1 MAASYSLG
9 RRLQVRGPFRMKKN
23 RKLYYKFILAYVCFA
38 ALSVIVLLTITS
50 PITYSFL
57 VRQKAT
63 ELYRSANEISNTYA
77 KYFYDDSLSTEDVAK
92 QLKASGDFSYLTI
105 WIMNTDGE
113 VIYDSASEGGGGK
126 PLRIDGFLEDGP
138 GKSYYREG
146 TFYDHF
152 NEEMLS
158 VFSPITYNYNL
169 RGYVVIH
176 SPLTKVRELQN
187 DLNLIMLATVAV
199 IFVLSTFILIV
210 FTDIV
215 YIPLK
220 KITKATEAYA
230 EGDFTYP
237 IDIDKNDEIGYLAGT
252 LTYMA
257 DKLSHFEDDQKKFIA
272 NVSHDFRSPLTSM
285 NGYLTAMADGTI
297 PPEQHEKYINIV
309 KNETERLTKLTNNLL
324 TLNNLNITGMNL
336 DITDFDINKTIK
348 NTAATFEGT
357 CKKKHISF
365 NLVLS
370 GKTLQVSADK
380 GKIEQVL
387 YNLID
392 NAIKFSKPD
401 SSIKLETSEKN
412 ETVFVSV
419 KDSGVG
425 IPKDNLKQIFDRFYK
440 TDPSRG
446 RDKKGTGLGLSIVKE
461 ILNAHHENINV
472 ISTVDVGTEFIFT
485 LPKARNEDDE

>member
-1 MAASYSLG
+1 
-9 RRLQVRGPFRMKKN
+9 MKKN

-38 ALSVIVLLTITS
+38 ALCVTVVLTITS
-50 PITYSFL
+50 PITYNFL
-57 VRQKAT
+57 VKQKAT
-63 ELYRSANEISNTYA
+63 DMYRSANEISNTYA
-77 KYFYDDSLSTEDVAK
+77 AYFYDDSLSTEDVKK
-92 QLKASGDFSYLTI
+92 QLKAAGDFSSLTI

-113 VIYDSASEGGGGK
+113 VIYNSGASGHGSSSFSVN
-126 PLRIDGFLEDGP
+126 GFLEDVTS
-138 GKSYYREG
+138 KNFYREG
-146 TFYDHF
+146 DFYGHF
-152 NEEMLS
+152 SEEMLS
-158 VFSPITYNYNL
+158 VLSPITYNYNVK
-169 RGYVVIH
+169 GYVVVH
-176 SPLTKVRELQN
+176 APLQRIREQRN
-187 DLNLIMLATVAV
+187 DLNLIILATIAV
-199 IFVLSTFILIV
+199 VFVLSTFILIV

-215 YIPLK
+215 YFPLR

-237 IDIDKNDEIGYLAGT
+237 IDVDSNDEMGYLADS

-285 NGYLTAMADGTI
+285 KGYLEAMADGTI
-297 PPEQHEKYINIV
+297 PPEQHEKYLKIV

-336 DITDFDINKTIK
+336 DITDFDINRTIK

-357 CKKKHISF
+357 CKNKHISF
-365 NLVLS
+365 NLVLN
-370 GKTLQVSADK
+370 GETLFVSADK

-401 SSIKLETSEKN
+401 SVIKLETSEKN
-412 ETVFVSV
+412 ETIFVSV
-419 KDSGVG
+419 KDSGIG

-440 TDPSRG
+440 TDLSRG
-446 RDKKGTGLGLSIVKE
+446 KDKKGTGLGLSIVKE
-461 ILNAHHENINV
+461 IINAHHENINV

-485 LPKARNEDDE
+485 LPRSKNIADDD

>member
-1 MAASYSLG
+1 
-9 RRLQVRGPFRMKKN
+9 MKKN
-23 RKLYYKFILAYVCFA
+23 RKLYYKFILAYFCFA
-38 ALSVIVLLTITS
+38 ALSIIVVLAVTS
-50 PITYSFL
+50 PITYTFL
-57 VRQKAT
+57 VRQKAA

-77 KYFYDDSLSTEDVAK
+77 GYFYDDTLSTDDVKK
-92 QLKASGDFSYLTI
+92 QLKAAGDFSSLTI

-113 VIYDSASEGGGGK
+113 VIYDSAAENDNTSTFTVNE
-126 PLRIDGFLEDGP
+126 FLEEGTS
-138 GKSYYREG
+138 KSFYREG
-146 TFYDHF
+146 TFFDRF

-158 VFSPITYNYNL
+158 VLSPITYNYNL
-169 RGYVVIH
+169 KGYVVIH
-176 SPLTKVRELQN
+176 SSLTRIREQRN
-187 DLNLIMLATVAV
+187 DLVLIVLATVAV
-199 IFVLSTFILIV
+199 VFILSTFILVV

-215 YIPLK
+215 YIPLT

-237 IDIDKNDEIGYLAGT
+237 IDIDKNDEIGYLAAS

-257 DKLSHFEDDQKKFIA
+257 DKLSHLEDDQKKFIA

-285 NGYLTAMADGTI
+285 KGYLEAMADGTI
-297 PPEQHEKYINIV
+297 PVEQHEKYIKIV

-348 NTAATFEGT
+348 TTAATFEGS
-357 CKKKHISF
+357 CKKKQIRF
-365 NLVLS
+365 NLVLLGES
-370 GKTLQVSADK
+370 LFVSADK

-401 SSIKLETSEKN
+401 SFIKLETNEKN

-419 KDSGVG
+419 KDSGIG

-440 TDPSRG
+440 TDLSRG
-446 RDKKGTGLGLSIVKE
+446 KDKKGTGLGLSIVKE

-485 LPKARNEDDE
+485 LPRSKNMEDDD

>member
-1 MAASYSLG
+1 
-9 RRLQVRGPFRMKKN
+9 MKKTH
-23 RKLYYKFILAYVCFA
+23 KLYYKFILAYVCFA
-38 ALSVIVLLTITS
+38 ALCVIVVLAVTS
-50 PITYSFL
+50 PITYTFL
-57 VRQKAT
+57 IKQKAN
-63 ELYRSANEISNTYA
+63 ELYKAANEISNTYA
-77 KYFYDDSLSTEDVAK
+77 KYFYDDSLSTDDVRK
-92 QLKASGDFSYLTI
+92 QLNASGDFSSTTI

-113 VIYDSASEGGGGK
+113 VIYNSATDSKNSNHF
-126 PLRIDGFLEDGP
+126 RIDAFAKEGASKNF
-138 GKSYYREG
+138 YREG
-146 TFYDHF
+146 DFYGHF
-152 NEEMLS
+152 TEEMLS
-158 VFSPITYNYNL
+158 VLAPITYNYNL
-169 RGYVVIH
+169 NGYVVIH
-176 SPLTKVRELQN
+176 SPVTKIHEQRN
-187 DLNLIMLATVAV
+187 DLILITLATIAV
-199 IFVLSTFILIV
+199 VFVLSTFILIV

-237 IDIDKNDEIGYLAGT
+237 IDIDKNDEIGYLAAS

-285 NGYLTAMADGTI
+285 KGYLEAMADGTI
-297 PPEQHEKYINIV
+297 PPEQHEKYIKIV

-336 DITDFDINKTIK
+336 DISDFDINKTIR
-348 NTAATFEGT
+348 NTVATFEGT
-357 CKKKHISF
+357 CKQKHISF
-365 NLVLS
+365 NLILT
-370 GKTLQVSADK
+370 GQQLYVSADK

-401 SSIKLETSEKN
+401 SSIKIETNEKN
-412 ETVFVSV
+412 ETIFVSV
-419 KDSGVG
+419 KDSGIG

-440 TDPSRG
+440 TDHSRG
-446 RDKKGTGLGLSIVKE
+446 KDKKGTGLGLSIVKE
-461 ILNAHHENINV
+461 IINAHHENINV

-485 LPKARNEDDE
+485 LPRSKIDDDD

>member
-1 MAASYSLG
+1 
-9 RRLQVRGPFRMKKN
+9 MKKN
-23 RKLYYKFILAYVCFA
+23 RKLYYKFILAYICFA
-38 ALSVIVLLTITS
+38 ALCVIVVLTITS
-50 PITYSFL
+50 PITYNFL
-57 VRQKAT
+57 VKQKAN

-77 KYFYDDSLSTEDVAK
+77 DYFYNDSLSTDDVIK
-92 QLKASGDFSYLTI
+92 QLNAAGNFSFQTI

-113 VIYDSASEGGGGK
+113 VIFNSVVDSLNGANFTIEEFASE
-126 PLRIDGFLEDGP
+126 PPSR
-138 GKSYYREG
+138 SYFREG

-152 NEEMLS
+152 GEEMLS
-158 VFSPITYNYNL
+158 VLSPITDGYAL
-169 RGYVVIH
+169 KGYVVIH
-176 SPLTKVRELQN
+176 YPLTRIREQRN
-187 DLNLIMLATVAV
+187 DLNLIILATIAV
-199 IFVLSTFILIV
+199 VFVLSTFILVV

-237 IDIDKNDEIGYLAGT
+237 IDVDKNDEMGYLAAS

-257 DKLSHFEDDQKKFIA
+257 DKLSHLEDDQKKFIA

-285 NGYLTAMADGTI
+285 KGYLEAMADGTI
-297 PPEQHEKYINIV
+297 PPEQHEKYLLIV

-336 DITDFDINKTIK
+336 DITDFDINNTIR

-365 NLVLS
+365 NLVLTGES
-370 GKTLQVSADK
+370 LYVSADK

-392 NAIKFSKPD
+392 NAIKFSRPD

-412 ETVFVSV
+412 ETIFVSV
-419 KDSGVG
+419 KDSGIG

-440 TDPSRG
+440 TDLSRG
-446 RDKKGTGLGLSIVKE
+446 KDKKGTGLGLSIVKE
-461 ILNAHHENINV
+461 IINAHHENINV

-485 LPKARNEDDE
+485 LPRSKNIEDDD

>member
-1 MAASYSLG
+1 
-9 RRLQVRGPFRMKKN
+9 MKKTH
-23 RKLYYKFILAYVCFA
+23 KLYYKFILAYVCFA
-38 ALSVIVLLTITS
+38 ALCVVVVLVITS
-50 PITYSFL
+50 PITYTFL
-57 VRQKAT
+57 VRQKAA
-63 ELYRSANEISNTYA
+63 EMYRAANEISNTYA
-77 KYFYDDSLSTEDVAK
+77 GFFYDDAISAEDVKK
-92 QLKASGDFSYLTI
+92 QLSVAGDFSSQTI

-113 VIYDSASEGGGGK
+113 VIYSTAKDSSGSSTFTIEGFAEEGTS
-126 PLRIDGFLEDGP
+126 RSF
-138 GKSYYREG
+138 YREG
-146 TFYDHF
+146 DFYGHF

-158 VFSPITYNYNL
+158 VLAPITYNYTLN
-169 RGYVVIH
+169 GYVVVHAPTI
-176 SPLTKVRELQN
+176 KIREQRN
-187 DLNLIMLATVAV
+187 DLNLIILATIAV
-199 IFVLSTFILIV
+199 VFVLSTFILIV

-237 IDIDKNDEIGYLAGT
+237 IDIDKNDEIGYLAAS

-285 NGYLTAMADGTI
+285 KGYLEAMVDETI
-297 PPEQHEKYINIV
+297 PVEQHSKYLNIV

-336 DITDFDINKTIK
+336 DITDFDINRTIK
-348 NTAATFEGT
+348 DTVATFEGT

-365 NLVLS
+365 NLVLT
-370 GKTLQVSADK
+370 GERLYVSADK

-412 ETVFVSV
+412 ETIFVSV
-419 KDSGVG
+419 KDSGIG

-440 TDPSRG
+440 TDLSRG

-485 LPKARNEDDE
+485 LPKSKMIEDDD

>member
-1 MAASYSLG
+1 
-9 RRLQVRGPFRMKKN
+9 MKKN
-23 RKLYYKFILAYVCFA
+23 RKLYAKFILAYICFA
-38 ALSVIVLLTITS
+38 ALCVVVVLTITS
-50 PITYSFL
+50 PVTYNFL
-57 VRQKAT
+57 VRQKAN

-77 KYFYDDSLSTEDVAK
+77 DHFYNDSLSTDDVIK
-92 QLKASGDFSYLTI
+92 QLNAAGNFSFRTI

-113 VIYDSASEGGGGK
+113 VIFNSAVDSLNGSSFTIEEFAKEAPS
-126 PLRIDGFLEDGP
+126 RSFF
-138 GKSYYREG
+138 RVG

-152 NEEMLS
+152 GEEMLS
-158 VFSPITYNYNL
+158 VLSPITDDYVL
-169 RGYVVIH
+169 KGYVVIH
-176 SPLTKVRELQN
+176 YPLIRIREQRN
-187 DLNLIMLATVAV
+187 DLNLIILATVAV
-199 IFVLSTFILIV
+199 VFVLSTFILVV

-237 IDIDKNDEIGYLAGT
+237 IDVDKNDEMGYLAAS

-257 DKLSHFEDDQKKFIA
+257 DKLSHLEDDQKKFIA

-285 NGYLTAMADGTI
+285 KGYLEAMADGTI
-297 PPEQHEKYINIV
+297 PPEQHEKYLLIV

-336 DITDFDINKTIK
+336 DITDFDINNTIR

-365 NLVLS
+365 NLVLTGES
-370 GKTLQVSADK
+370 LFVSADK

-412 ETVFVSV
+412 ETIFVSV
-419 KDSGVG
+419 KDSGIG

-440 TDPSRG
+440 TDLSRG
-446 RDKKGTGLGLSIVKE
+446 KDKKGTGLGLSIVKE
-461 ILNAHHENINV
+461 IINAHHENINV

-485 LPKARNEDDE
+485 LPRSKNIEDDD

>member
-1 MAASYSLG
+1 
-9 RRLQVRGPFRMKKN
+9 MKKTH
-23 RKLYYKFILAYVCFA
+23 KLYYKFILAYVCFA
-38 ALSVIVLLTITS
+38 ALCVIVVLTVTS
-50 PITYSFL
+50 PITYTFL
-57 VRQKAT
+57 IKQKAN
-63 ELYRSANEISNTYA
+63 ELYKAANEISNTYA
-77 KYFYDDSLSTEDVAK
+77 KYFYDDSLSTDDVRK
-92 QLKASGDFSYLTI
+92 QLNAAGDFSSLTI

-113 VIYDSASEGGGGK
+113 VIYNSATDAQNSNHF
-126 PLRIDGFLEDGP
+126 RIDAFAKEGP
-138 GKSYYREG
+138 SKNFYREG
-146 TFYDHF
+146 DFYGHF
-152 NEEMLS
+152 TEEMLS
-158 VFSPITYNYNL
+158 VLAPITYNYNL
-169 RGYVVIH
+169 NGYVVIH
-176 SPLTKVRELQN
+176 SPVTKIHEQRN
-187 DLNLIMLATVAV
+187 DLNLIILATIAV
-199 IFVLSTFILIV
+199 VFVLSTLILIV

-237 IDIDKNDEIGYLAGT
+237 IDVDKNDEIGYLAAS

-285 NGYLTAMADGTI
+285 KGYLEAMADGTI
-297 PPEQHEKYINIV
+297 PPEQHEKYIKIV

-336 DITDFDINKTIK
+336 DISDFDINKTIR
-348 NTAATFEGT
+348 NTVATFEGT
-357 CKKKHISF
+357 CKQKHISF
-365 NLVLS
+365 NLVLT
-370 GKTLQVSADK
+370 GEQLFVSADK

-401 SSIKLETSEKN
+401 SSIKIETNEKN
-412 ETVFVSV
+412 ETIFVSV
-419 KDSGVG
+419 KDSGIG

-440 TDPSRG
+440 TDHSRG
-446 RDKKGTGLGLSIVKE
+446 KDKKGTGLGLSIVKE
-461 ILNAHHENINV
+461 IINAHHENINV

-485 LPKARNEDDE
+485 LPRSKIDDDD

>member
-1 MAASYSLG
+1 
-9 RRLQVRGPFRMKKN
+9 MKKN

-38 ALSVIVLLTITS
+38 ALCVVVVLTVTS
-50 PITYSFL
+50 PVTFNLL
-57 VRQKAT
+57 VKQKAA
-63 ELYRSANEISNTYA
+63 ELYRSANEISTTYA
-77 KYFYDDSLSTEDVAK
+77 QYFYDDSLSTDDVKK
-92 QLKASGDFSYLTI
+92 QLNAAGDFSFLTI
-105 WIMNTDGE
+105 WIMNTDGD
-113 VIYDSASEGGGGK
+113 VIFNSADTTDSGQVFTVT
-126 PLRIDGFLEDGP
+126 GFPDESP
-138 GKSYYREG
+138 SRNFYREG
-146 TFYDHF
+146 YFYGQF

-158 VFSPITYNYNL
+158 VLSPITFNYNL
-169 RGYVVIH
+169 KGYVVVH
-176 SPLTKVRELQN
+176 TPLARIREQRN
-187 DLNLIMLATVAV
+187 DLNLIILATIAV
-199 IFVLSTFILIV
+199 VFVLSTIILLV

-215 YIPLK
+215 YIPLT

-237 IDIDKNDEIGYLAGT
+237 IDVDKNDEIGYLAAS

-285 NGYLTAMADGTI
+285 NGYLEAMMDGTI
-297 PPEQHEKYINIV
+297 PGEQHEKYLKIV

-324 TLNNLNITGMNL
+324 TLNNLNITGTNL
-336 DITDFDINKTIK
+336 DISDFDINRTIK
-348 NTAATFEGT
+348 NTAAIFEGT

-365 NLVLS
+365 HLVLT
-370 GKTLQVSADK
+370 GENLYVSADK

-412 ETVFVSV
+412 ETIFVSV
-419 KDSGVG
+419 KDSGIG
-425 IPKDNLKQIFDRFYK
+425 IPKENLKLIFDRFYK
-440 TDPSRG
+440 TDHSRG

-485 LPKARNEDDE
+485 LPRSKNMDED

>member
-1 MAASYSLG
+1 
-9 RRLQVRGPFRMKKN
+9 MKKN
-23 RKLYYKFILAYVCFA
+23 HKLYYKFILAYVCFA
-38 ALSVIVLLTITS
+38 ALCIIVVLTITS
-50 PITYSFL
+50 PISYGFL
-57 VRQKAT
+57 VRQKAA
-63 ELYRSANEISNTYA
+63 ELYKSANEISNTYA
-77 KYFYDDSLSTEDVAK
+77 EFFYDDAISNEDVK
-92 QLKASGDFSYLTI
+92 QQLNVAGDFSSLVI
-105 WIMNTDGE
+105 WIMNIDGE
-113 VIYDSASEGGGGK
+113 VIYSSENSSTFTVE
-126 PLRIDGFLEDGP
+126 GFADENT
-138 GKSYYREG
+138 SRSFYREG
-146 TFYDHF
+146 DFYGHF

-158 VFSPITYNYNL
+158 VLAPITYNYNL
-169 RGYVVIH
+169 KGYVVVH
-176 SPLTKVRELQN
+176 SPTTKIREQRN
-187 DLNLIMLATVAV
+187 DLNLIILATVAV
-199 IFVLSTFILIV
+199 VFVLSTFILIV
-210 FTDIV
+210 FTDVV

-237 IDIDKNDEIGYLAGT
+237 IDIDKNDEIGYLAAS

-285 NGYLTAMADGTI
+285 KGYLEAMADGTI
-297 PPEQHEKYINIV
+297 PPDQHEKYLKIV

-336 DITDFDINKTIK
+336 DITDFDINRTIK
-348 NTAATFEGT
+348 NTVATFEGI
-357 CKKKHISF
+357 CKTKHISF
-365 NLVLS
+365 NLVLT
-370 GKTLQVSADK
+370 GETLYVSADK

-412 ETVFVSV
+412 ETIFVSV
-419 KDSGVG
+419 KDSGIG
-425 IPKDNLKQIFDRFYK
+425 IPKDNLKLIFDRFYK
-440 TDPSRG
+440 TDLSRG

-461 ILNAHHENINV
+461 IINAHHENINV

-485 LPKARNEDDE
+485 LPKSKNIEDDD

>member
-1 MAASYSLG
+1 
-9 RRLQVRGPFRMKKN
+9 MKKN
-23 RKLYYKFILAYVCFA
+23 RKLYYKFILAYICFA
-38 ALSVIVLLTITS
+38 ALCVVVVLTVTS
-50 PITYSFL
+50 PITYNFL
-57 VRQKAT
+57 VKQKAN

-77 KYFYDDSLSTEDVAK
+77 GYFYDNSLSTDDVSK
-92 QLKASGDFSYLTI
+92 QLSATGNFSFLTI

-113 VIYDSASEGGGGK
+113 VIYNSAVDSLNGSTFTIEEFAKEATS
-126 PLRIDGFLEDGP
+126 RN
-138 GKSYYREG
+138 YYREG
-146 TFYDHF
+146 TFYNHF
-152 NEEMLS
+152 GEEMLS
-158 VFSPITYNYNL
+158 VLSPITYNYNL
-169 RGYVVIH
+169 KGYVVIH
-176 SPLTKVRELQN
+176 YPLTRIRELRS
-187 DLNLIMLATVAV
+187 DLNLIILATIAV
-199 IFVLSTFILIV
+199 VFVLSTFILVV

-237 IDIDKNDEIGYLAGT
+237 IDIDKNDEIGYLAAS

-285 NGYLTAMADGTI
+285 KGYLEAMADGTI
-297 PPEQHEKYINIV
+297 PVEQHEKYLLIV
-309 KNETERLTKLTNNLL
+309 KNEAERLTKLTNNLL

-336 DITDFDINKTIK
+336 DITDFDINDTIR

-370 GKTLQVSADK
+370 GESLYVSADK

-412 ETVFVSV
+412 ETIFVSV
-419 KDSGVG
+419 KDSGIG

-440 TDPSRG
+440 TDLSRG
-446 RDKKGTGLGLSIVKE
+446 KDKKGTGLGLSIVKE
-461 ILNAHHENINV
+461 IINAHHENINV

-485 LPKARNEDDE
+485 LPKSKNIEDDD

>member
-1 MAASYSLG
+1 
-9 RRLQVRGPFRMKKN
+9 MKKN
-23 RKLYYKFILAYVCFA
+23 RKLYYKFILAYICFA
-38 ALSVIVLLTITS
+38 ALCVVVVLTVTS
-50 PITYSFL
+50 PITYNFL
-57 VRQKAT
+57 VKQKAN

-77 KYFYDDSLSTEDVAK
+77 GYFYDNSLSTDDVSK
-92 QLKASGDFSYLTI
+92 QLNATGNFSFLTI
-105 WIMNTDGE
+105 WIMNIDGE
-113 VIYDSASEGGGGK
+113 VIYNSAVDSLNGSTFTIEEFAKEETS
-126 PLRIDGFLEDGP
+126 RN
-138 GKSYYREG
+138 YYREG

-152 NEEMLS
+152 GEEMLS
-158 VFSPITYNYNL
+158 VLSPITNNYNL
-169 RGYVVIH
+169 KGYVVIH
-176 SPLTKVRELQN
+176 YPLIRIRELRN
-187 DLNLIMLATVAV
+187 DLNLIILATIAV
-199 IFVLSTFILIV
+199 VFVLSTFILVV

-237 IDIDKNDEIGYLAGT
+237 IDIDKNDEIGYLAAS

-285 NGYLTAMADGTI
+285 KGYLEAMADGTI
-297 PPEQHEKYINIV
+297 PVEQHEKYLLIV
-309 KNETERLTKLTNNLL
+309 KNEAERLTKLTNNLL

-336 DITDFDINKTIK
+336 DITDFDINNTIR

-370 GKTLQVSADK
+370 GESLYVSADK

-412 ETVFVSV
+412 ETIFVSV
-419 KDSGVG
+419 KDSGIG

-440 TDPSRG
+440 TDLSRG
-446 RDKKGTGLGLSIVKE
+446 KDKKGTGLGLSIVKE
-461 ILNAHHENINV
+461 IINAHHENINV

-485 LPKARNEDDE
+485 LPKSKNIEDDD